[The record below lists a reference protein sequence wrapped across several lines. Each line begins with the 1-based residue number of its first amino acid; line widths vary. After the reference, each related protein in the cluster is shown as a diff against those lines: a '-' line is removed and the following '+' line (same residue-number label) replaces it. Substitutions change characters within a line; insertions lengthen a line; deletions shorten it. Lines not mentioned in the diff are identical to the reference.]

1 MHELFKEKN
10 GEKYFKIKN
19 KKQSELKRVV
29 ISIRGSLPAIKPEY
43 IRSRNATHCFL
54 WRWTVLYNV
63 NGDEGGRPC
72 IGISWYRWVYTQA
85 LHRVPMNLW
94 GSSLGKKIL
103 RERLDSYKSCHEW
116 FQDSHRCNSFKD
128 FSIWISFYRKY
139 KVIIYRK
146 YKCI

>member
-54 WRWTVLYNV
+54 
-63 NGDEGGRPC
+63 
-72 IGISWYRWVYTQA
+72 
-85 LHRVPMNLW
+85 
-94 GSSLGKKIL
+94 
-103 RERLDSYKSCHEW
+103 
-116 FQDSHRCNSFKD
+116 
-128 FSIWISFYRKY
+128 
-139 KVIIYRK
+139 
-146 YKCI
+146 